1 MLMRG
6 ARSMTSLLLLLALG
20 VLVAPAAT
28 EAQRAGQAHRI
39 GVLVGGLDAG
49 PWFPHFRAGLREL
62 GYAEGKD
69 LLIEYRFS
77 EGKADRLPQLAAD
90 LVRLK
95 VDVIVAVFATPAG
108 AAHQAT
114 RSVPIVG
121 IGVGDPVGIGLAA
134 SLARPGGNVTGTAS
148 HLPELGGK
156 PLELLKEMIPDLKR
170 VAVLWNPSNP
180 AHAPFLKDVEPA
192 ARSLAIQ
199 LQPLPALNPED
210 LEGALR
216 SAARDAAAVWV
227 LGDAMFVGHRARIAA
242 LATAAGLPTL
252 SPGPPIVEAGGLI
265 SHGPH
270 LPTMFHRAATYVD
283 KILKGARPGDLPIEQ
298 PTKFDIVINLKTA
311 KALGLAIPQ
320 SVLLQATHI
329 IQ

>member
-1 MLMRG
+1 MRLIG
-6 ARSMTSLLLLLALG
+6 LGVILTLSLLLAPLA
-20 VLVAPAAT
+20 A
-28 EAQRAGQAHRI
+28 EAQRAGQVKRI

-49 PWFPHFRAGLREL
+49 PAFTDFREGLRDL
-62 GYAEGKD
+62 GYVEGD
-69 LLIEYRFS
+69 NLLVEYRFS

-95 VDVIVAVFATPAG
+95 VDVIVAVFITPTR

-114 RSVPIVG
+114 RSIPIVM
-121 IGVGDPVGIGLAA
+121 IGAGDPVGFGLAA

-148 HLPELGGK
+148 YLPELGGK
-156 PLELLKEMIPDLKR
+156 PLELLKEMIPNLKR

-180 AHAPFLKDVEPA
+180 VHAPFLKDVEPA

-199 LQPLPALNPED
+199 LLALPAVNPED

-227 LGDAMFVGHRARIAA
+227 LGDAMFVGHRTRIVA
-242 LATAAGLPTL
+242 LAAAAGLPTL
-252 SPGPPIVEAGGLI
+252 SPGRMIVEGGGLV
-265 SHGPH
+265 SYGPH
-270 LPTMFHRAATYVD
+270 LPTMFRRAATYVD

-298 PTKFDIVINLKTA
+298 PTKYDVVINLKTA
-311 KALGLAIPQ
+311 KALGLTIPQ

-329 IQ
+329 IE

>member
-1 MLMRG
+1 MWG
-6 ARSMTSLLLLLALG
+6 ATFVTTLLLLLALEI
-20 VLVAPAAT
+20 LVAPAAT
-28 EAQRAGQAHRI
+28 DAQRPGQVHRI

-62 GYAEGKD
+62 GYAEGND

-77 EGKADRLPQLAAD
+77 EGKADRLSELAAD

-95 VDVIVAVFATPAG
+95 VNVIVAVFATPAR

-114 RSVPIVG
+114 RNIPIVG

-134 SLARPGGNVTGTAS
+134 SLARPGGNFTGTAS
-148 HLPELGGK
+148 YLPELGGK
-156 PLELLKEMIPDLKR
+156 PLELLKEVIPDLQR

-180 AHAPFLKDVEPA
+180 VHAPFLREVQPS

-199 LQPLPALNPED
+199 LQPQPAVNPED

-216 SAARDAAAVWV
+216 SAARSAEAVWI
-227 LGDAMFVGHRARIAA
+227 LGDAMFVGHRARIVA
-242 LATAAGLPTL
+242 LAAAAGLPTL
-252 SPGPPIVEAGGLI
+252 SPGAPIVEAGGLM

-270 LPTMFHRAATYVD
+270 LPTMFRRAATYVD

-298 PTKFDIVINLKTA
+298 PTKFEIAINLKTA
-311 KALGLAIPQ
+311 KALRLTIPP
-320 SVLLQATHI
+320 SLLLQATRI
-329 IQ
+329 IE